1 TRPGRT
7 RSSHHAMK
15 LSRLAPLGLLGLLAA
30 CASNDTLP
38 PAELTEFRSTADI
51 ERVWSASM
59 PKPDARLRLGL
70 GVAAIGE
77 SIVAAG
83 HGGDVIAF
91 NRADGRRLWRTNTRL
106 ALTGGP
112 GAGENL
118 VVVGSNSG
126 DIVALDAATGEER
139 WKTRIN
145 SEILAAPFIARG
157 TVLVRLV
164 DGRLVALRASDG
176 SQVWSLEE
184 EVPRLSMR
192 GTSRPLITGELAV
205 AGFDNGRVLAVQ
217 LGDGATAWELTVAP
231 PTGRSELERLV
242 DIDTELMA
250 RDNQVYVVTYQGR
263 AASLDAATGE
273 AT

>member
-1 TRPGRT
+1 ARPEDRRPVRAGAGRRPDARRTGSRTRPGRT

-30 CASNDTLP
+30 CASNDTLA

-77 SIVAAG
+77 AIVAAG

-126 DIVALDAATGEER
+126 D
-139 WKTRIN
+139 
-145 SEILAAPFIARG
+145 
-157 TVLVRLV
+157 
-164 DGRLVALRASDG
+164 
-176 SQVWSLEE
+176 
-184 EVPRLSMR
+184 
-192 GTSRPLITGELAV
+192 
-205 AGFDNGRVLAVQ
+205 
-217 LGDGATAWELTVAP
+217 
-231 PTGRSELERLV
+231 
-242 DIDTELMA
+242 
-250 RDNQVYVVTYQGR
+250 VV
-263 AASLDAATGE
+263 
-273 AT
+273 